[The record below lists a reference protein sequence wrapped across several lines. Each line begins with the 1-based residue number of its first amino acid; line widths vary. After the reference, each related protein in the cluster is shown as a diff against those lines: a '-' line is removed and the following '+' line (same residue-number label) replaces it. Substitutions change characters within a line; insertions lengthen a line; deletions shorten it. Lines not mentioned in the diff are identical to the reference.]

1 MNFISQFNELIG
13 DFTDYIEQEIYFD
26 PEIFK
31 AYVESS
37 KEVRQSDNNFFMG
50 ICSPTPDLLV
60 VSDRPFW
67 DSTGTVRAF
76 ETQAGELFTR
86 MLLAMKLKK
95 EQVFITNFYKANEEN
110 LVHDYVSILSDQI
123 STLNPRII
131 LILGSEVVCKIFNL
145 KKDFEGFRQEND
157 LNYQGIRTIVSYHPE
172 DLLKNNNLKKAAWG
186 DLQKVMGEL
195 GI

>member
-50 ICSPTPDLLV
+50 IGSPTPDLLV

-95 EQVFITNFYKANEEN
+95 EQVFITNFYN
-110 LVHDYVSILSDQI
+110 IL
-123 STLNPRII
+123 L
-131 LILGSEVVCKIFNL
+131 LYIF
-145 KKDFEGFRQEND
+145 
-157 LNYQGIRTIVSYHPE
+157 
-172 DLLKNNNLKKAAWG
+172 
-186 DLQKVMGEL
+186 
-195 GI
+195 